1 MNILIVSGFL
11 GAGKTTFI
19 QKLSEKTD
27 KPFVVVENEYGGAGI
42 DGNLLEQN
50 RLKVWELTEGCIC
63 CSLKSD
69 FAMSVLTIANSANP
83 EYLIVEP
90 TGVGLLSSVIANL
103 AKIEYERIRLLQPV
117 TIVDINCIDS
127 YLKTFGEFYADQI
140 KNAPTIL
147 LSKTEN
153 SNGTDIKKA
162 VHTLKSINPSALI
175 TTYEQTHAHWWNSLL
190 DIEKSAFKSAGK
202 NIPDA
207 LSAQY
212 AGSENMSNA
221 VVSATPDLQ
230 TLSISD
236 IRIQSIEELITALCV
251 LIEGRFGRIYRLK
264 GFVNINGQWAKFD
277 IVDKRYNIETCAAMK
292 KAKMTAIGTNLN
304 SRALYT
310 LFGSPL

>member
-19 QKLSEKTD
+19 QKLSEKTG
-27 KPFVVVENEYGGAGI
+27 KQFAVMENEYGEQGI
-42 DGNLLEQN
+42 DGSLLEQN

-175 TTYEQTHAHWWNSLL
+175 TTYEQTDAHWWNSLL

-202 NIPDA
+202 NTPDA

-212 AGSENMSNA
+212 AGSANTSNA

-251 LIEGRFGRIYRLK
+251 LIEGRFGRIYRVK

-292 KAKMTAIGTNLN
+292 KAKMTDIGTNLD
-304 SRALYT
+304 SQALYT
-310 LFGSPL
+310 LFGNPL